1 MNLQELKDMLDSA
14 RDSVSATSD
23 YANDARS
30 NADRAQEYSN
40 DAYSKI
46 DELIDNLDTFVGFDP
61 ATLREHTV
69 LSQRLIRLQAFLARR
84 SMEIID
90 GDSIDSLE
98 SENVK
103 GLATI
108 IDRLVEYNVDGTEVA
123 KFDDNYIIEWRY
135 QNGEYA
141 IVRKEETNG

>member
-14 RDSVSATSD
+14 RESAGSASN
-23 YANDARS
+23 YAEEANTQ
-30 NADRAQEYSN
+30 ADRAQDYGN

-46 DELIDNLDTFVGFDP
+46 DEIIDNLDTFVGFDP
-61 ATLREHTV
+61 GTLREHTV

-90 GDSIDSLE
+90 GDGIESLE
-98 SENVK
+98 KNNIQ
-103 GLATI
+103 GLITI
-108 IDRLVEYNVDGTEVA
+108 IDRLVEYNIDGTEVA
-123 KFDDNYIIEWRY
+123 KFDDNYRIEWRY

>member
-1 MNLQELKDMLDSA
+1 MNLQELKDMLDTA
-14 RDSVSATSD
+14 RESVSATSN
-23 YANDARS
+23 YADDAYS
-30 NADRAQEYSN
+30 NADRARDYGN

-46 DELIDNLDTFVGFDP
+46 DEIIDNLDTFVGFDP

-90 GDSIDSLE
+90 GDGIDSLE
-98 SENVK
+98 KDNVK
-103 GLATI
+103 ALATI
-108 IDRLVEYNVDGTEVA
+108 IDRLVEYNIDGTEVA
-123 KFDDNYIIEWRY
+123 KFDDNYRIEWRY